1 MDIPSV
7 PKSFFDMQRECQD
20 FINQG
25 ALAHRVASSQEE
37 WELLWFEV
45 LKKNGLQDNTDM
57 KSLVYTDDEDQ
68 ERQPLKVIH

>member
-25 ALAHRVASSQEE
+25 ALAHRMASSQEE
-37 WELLWFEV
+37 WELLWNEV
-45 LKKNGLQDNTDM
+45 LKKNGLDGDVDM
-57 KSLVYTDDEDQ
+57 QSLVYTDVDDQ
-68 ERQPLKVIH
+68 EREPLKVIH